1 MALTRKM
8 LKAMGIEEDAIEQI
22 IEAHTETTDA
32 LKEQRDEYKGQ
43 AEKANGLE
51 EELERVR
58 KQLKA
63 ALEDESQEELKTEL
77 DKRSK
82 ELEDAQAANR
92 KLQGEFDAYK
102 ADAEA
107 KDAKRRKTEAYKEL
121 LEKAGIAPKYAGK
134 VLRVTQLDDIELDE
148 KGGIKDADKAIES
161 IKSEW
166 PEFIA
171 KQSTKGTDP
180 ENPPTPSS
188 TTEGVSDRAKA
199 RIDRYNER
207 YGIKKEG

>member
-1 MALTRKM
+1 M

>member
-43 AEKANGLE
+43 AEKAKGLE
-51 EELERVR
+51 GELERV
-58 KQLKA
+58 KGQLKE
-63 ALEDESQEELKTEL
+63 ALEDGSQDELKREL

-82 ELEDAQAANR
+82 ELEEAQAANQ

-107 KDAKRRKTEAYKEL
+107 ENVKRQKTDAYKEL
-121 LEKAGIAPKYAGK
+121 LDKAGIAPKYAGK
-134 VLRVTQLDDIELDE
+134 VLKVTSLDGIELDE
-148 KGGIKDADKAIES
+148 DGGIKDADKAIES

-171 KQSTKGTDP
+171 KKQTQGAKP
-180 ENPPTPSS
+180 ENPPTPSK
-188 TTEGVSDRAKA
+188 TVEGVSDRAKA

>member
-1 MALTRKM
+1 M

-32 LKEQRDEYKGQ
+32 LKEQRDGYKGQ
-43 AEKANGLE
+43 ADEAKGLE
-51 EELERVR
+51 EELEKVR

-63 ALEDESQEELKTEL
+63 ALEDESQDELKTEL
-77 DKRSK
+77 DKRNK
-82 ELEDAQAANR
+82 ELEEAQAANER
-92 KLQGEFDAYK
+92 LQGEFDAYK

-134 VLRVTQLDDIELDE
+134 VLKVTQLDDIELDE
-148 KGGIKDADKAIES
+148 DGGIKDADKAIES

-171 KQSTKGTDP
+171 KKETKGTDP
-180 ENPPTPSS
+180 ENPPAGSKTI
-188 TTEGVSDRAKA
+188 EGVSDRAKA
-199 RIDRYNER
+199 RIDKYNER

>member
-32 LKEQRDEYKGQ
+32 LKEQRDQYKGQ
-43 AEKANGLE
+43 AAEAKGLE
-51 EELERVR
+51 EELEKVR

-63 ALEDESQEELKTEL
+63 ALEDESQDELKTEL

-82 ELEDAQAANR
+82 ELEDAQAANKR
-92 KLQGEFDAYK
+92 LQGEFDAYK

-134 VLRVTQLDDIELDE
+134 VLRVSQLDDIELDE

-180 ENPPTPSS
+180 ENPPTQPT